1 MRIGTG
7 IALSTAATIATAT
20 VAITAAT
27 AVAMT
32 GTASAAAPL
41 FGPPFGPGPVVT
53 PGICLGV
60 KSFPIR
66 TQAPV
71 LAQWSLILPLNDKG
85 QPTGNTARELP
96 TAQIDPPFLTAGQNG
111 ALNFYAPS
119 IGATTT
125 HSAHA
130 RTELVRR
137 QGFRL
142 TIGTE
147 NTMTA
152 TVAVTQV
159 PADTHK
165 IIVGQL
171 HAAGGPFVTLRYS
184 DGRINVIDNSSDC
197 SLLNGVALGQKFSYQ
212 ITQQGWELLYEAS
225 TTVNG
230 KTVSQAVVTG
240 LPAQFRDATAQ
251 FSAGDYEQAIAHAPT
266 SAGRVTFYALET
278 STH

>member
-7 IALSTAATIATAT
+7 IAISIAAT
-20 VAITAAT
+20 VAITGATAAT
-27 AVAMT
+27 VTA
-32 GTASAAAPL
+32 TASATT
-41 FGPPFGPGPVVT
+41 PPFGPGPVVT

-60 KSFPIR
+60 KSFPIL
-66 TQAPV
+66 TKTPV
-71 LAQWSLILPLNDKG
+71 LSQWSLILPVSASGKT
-85 QPTGNTARELP
+85 TGNHAAELP
-96 TAQIDPPFLTAGQNG
+96 VAKIDPPYLAGAPHRNLG
-111 ALNFYAPS
+111 NPLNFYAPS

-125 HSAHA
+125 HSEHA

-142 TIGTE
+142 TSGTE

-159 PADTHK
+159 PQDTHK

-197 SLLNGVALGQKFSYQ
+197 TLLNGVALGQEFSYQ
-212 ITQQGWELLYEAS
+212 ITQKGWELLYEAS

-251 FSAGDYEQAIAHAPT
+251 FSAGDYEQAIARTPA
-266 SAGRVTFYALET
+266 SGGRVTFYDLQT
-278 STH
+278 SAH

>member
-7 IALSTAATIATAT
+7 IAATIATI
-20 VAITAAT
+20 AITAVT

-32 GTASAAAPL
+32 TTANATAPL

-53 PGICLGV
+53 PGICLGE

-71 LAQWSLILPLNDKG
+71 LAQWSLILPLNDQG

-142 TIGTE
+142 TSGTE

-197 SLLNGVALGQKFSYQ
+197 TLLNGVALGQKFSYQ
-212 ITQQGWELLYEAS
+212 ITQKGWELLYEAS
-225 TTVNG
+225 TTVHG

-240 LPAQFRDATAQ
+240 IPAQFRDATAQ
-251 FSAGDYEQAIAHAPT
+251 FSAGDYEQAIAHTPT
-266 SAGRVTFYALET
+266 SGGRVTFYDLQT
-278 STH
+278 SEH